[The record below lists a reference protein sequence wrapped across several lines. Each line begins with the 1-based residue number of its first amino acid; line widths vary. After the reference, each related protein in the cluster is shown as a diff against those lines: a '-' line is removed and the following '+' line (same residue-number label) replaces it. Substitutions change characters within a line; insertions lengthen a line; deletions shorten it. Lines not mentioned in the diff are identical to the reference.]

1 MIVDY
6 EKSVIDFANSNPDG
20 WEQVKDKM
28 RILYPTPTIWNS
40 HCIAS
45 FDEVGDEYYKA
56 YEDKEIQQIAWSKYG
71 FRTGVTG
78 GNYDVTQVNVK
89 GIPQSIISTVSSLKM
104 NVYEQLISYLGNK

>member
-1 MIVDY
+1 MLDS
-6 EKSVIDFANSNPDG
+6 KRFS
-20 WEQVKDKM
+20 W
-28 RILYPTPTIWNS
+28 L
-40 HCIAS
+40 AS
-45 FDEVGDEYYKA
+45 FDEAGDEYYEA

>member
-1 MIVDY
+1 MNNNVKIVVDAGHGGNAPGATKQGIN
-6 EKSVIDFANSNPDG
+6 EKDIDLAIVLK
-20 WEQVKDKM
+20 VKE
-28 RILYPTPTIWNS
+28 L
-40 HCIAS
+40 
-45 FDEVGDEYYKA
+45 FDEAGDEYYEA